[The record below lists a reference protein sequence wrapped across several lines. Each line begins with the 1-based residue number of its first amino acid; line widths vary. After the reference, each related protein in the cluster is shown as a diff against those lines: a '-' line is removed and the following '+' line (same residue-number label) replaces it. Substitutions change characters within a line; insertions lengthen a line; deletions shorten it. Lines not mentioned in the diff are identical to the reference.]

1 MAPLRLNNG
10 FIQPIGQ
17 NQLVCI
23 GIQQLIAILIM
34 LIFHII
40 TYQYVLF
47 TCIGAKI
54 NAKQKVK
61 KRQMATTNKNI

>member
-1 MAPLRLNNG
+1 
-10 FIQPIGQ
+10 
-17 NQLVCI
+17 
-23 GIQQLIAILIM
+23 M